1 MRQMIFIPA
10 IDLIDGKCVRLHQGD
25 YTKKTIYSENP
36 VEVAAGFAHQ
46 GARCIH
52 IVDLDAAR
60 DGKGGNLPTIERI
73 IQRVHVPVQV
83 GGGVRDE
90 AKIRA
95 LLDAGADRVILGT
108 VVLRDE
114 KAVRKCVE
122 KYGERLAAS
131 IDAKNG
137 YVRISGWR
145 EGSSVTAVE
154 LGKKVKNMGFSLIIH
169 TDIGMDGTM
178 EGPNIPEVFAMAS
191 ATGLPLIVAGGISSI
206 EDIQKVKSL
215 EQHGVIGVIAGR
227 ALYEGVLSVRE
238 ACAVLNKG
246 NQEC

>member
-1 MRQMIFIPA
+1 MIFIPA

-25 YTKKTIYSENP
+25 YTKKTLYSEDP
-36 VEVAAGFAHQ
+36 VEVAAGFEHA

-60 DGKGGNLPTIERI
+60 EGEESNLPTIERI

-108 VVLRDE
+108 VVVRDE
-114 KAVRKCVE
+114 GAVRRYVE
-122 KYGERLAAS
+122 KYGARLATS
-131 IDAKNG
+131 IDAKDG

-145 EGSSVTAVE
+145 EGSLVTAVE

-169 TDIGMDGTM
+169 TDISMDGTM
-178 EGPNIPEVFAMAS
+178 EGPNIPAVFAMAS
-191 ATGLPLIVAGGISSI
+191 ATGLPLIVAGGISGI
-206 EDIQKVKSL
+206 ADIQKVKTL
-215 EQHGVIGVIAGR
+215 ERHGVIGVIAGR
-227 ALYEGVLSVRE
+227 ALYEGALSVRE
-238 ACAVLNKG
+238 ACAVLREG